1 SYGRAINNGLTWL
14 LSNYQPNLGWV
25 PNPSRKG
32 QNEPFLGLTA
42 QVLYVLAQAQAAPQ
56 FVFIA
61 ALPNAALAQKEF
73 LAVDFEQRKPT
84 YNTRLHDGD
93 RYVHRAASTSTP
105 GACVCP
111 FTIENSTFL
120 WYPWSMASARALA
133 MDQNVTADQR
143 AKAGTVAE
151 TLTARL

>member
-1 SYGRAINNGLTWL
+1 
-14 LSNYQPNLGWV
+14 
-25 PNPSRKG
+25 
-32 QNEPFLGLTA
+32 
-42 QVLYVLAQAQAAPQ
+42 
-56 FVFIA
+56 
-61 ALPNAALAQKEF
+61 
-73 LAVDFEQRKPT
+73 
-84 YNTRLHDGD
+84 D

-151 TLTARL
+151 TLTARLSEANLLIDTGFHYIMAEFLIGASHGGPQKSEGQRKVAKYWWERS